1 MSKEIAIVG
10 SGPAG
15 LMAADYLATKGY
27 KVVIFEKRGG
37 IGRKLYIAGASG
49 LNITNSAP
57 LDEFASVYISNK
69 PDLWTKVIRD
79 FPPQAWIQF
88 IEEKLEETTFLG
100 TSGRYF
106 VKSMTAAKLVKN
118 WKKRLV
124 SLGVTFKTSYD
135 VVDLKPSTNL
145 KSREISIYFN
155 DHEPYQADAIVL
167 ALGGGS
173 YEDDLP
179 LTWPDMLRSHQI
191 EVSNFEPSNSGWH
204 VNLPKEFFDE
214 AAGQPLK
221 NINFQSSRGAKLGDL
236 VVTSYGLE
244 GTPVYFLGEVGR
256 AILDLKPDLTEDQ
269 VLSRLR
275 KVKENFSPIKRV
287 KKTLKLCQASEVL
300 IYYFTKDH
308 PELSLENLAKL
319 IKNFPIELL
328 SPRPLNE
335 SISSSGGVNLD
346 EVSDDFMLHRLPGV
360 FVAGEMLDFDAPTGG
375 YLIQGCISTAVAMC
389 QGVEKYLG
397 D

>member
-27 KVVIFEKRGG
+27 KVVIFEKRAG

-57 LDEFASVYISNK
+57 LDEFVSVYVSNK
-69 PDLWTKVIRD
+69 PDLWKKAIHD

-88 IEEKLEETTFLG
+88 IEEKLQETTFLG

-124 SLGVTFKTSYD
+124 GLGVAFKTSYHM
-135 VVDLKPSTNL
+135 VDLKPSTNL
-145 KSREISIYFN
+145 DSKTVLIHFN
-155 DHEPYQADAIVL
+155 DHEPHQADAVVL

-173 YEDDLP
+173 YEEDLP
-179 LTWPDMLRSHQI
+179 ITWPDMLRSHQI

-204 VNLPKEFFDE
+204 VNFPKGFLDE

-221 NINFQSSRGAKLGDL
+221 NINFRSSRGAKLGDL

-244 GTPVYFLGEVGR
+244 GTPVYFLGEVGQV
-256 AILDLKPDLTEDQ
+256 ILDLKPDLTEDQ
-269 VLSRLR
+269 VLSRL
-275 KVKENFSPIKRV
+275 KNVKENFSPIKRV
-287 KKTLKLCQASEVL
+287 KKTLKLCSASEAL
-300 IYYFTKDH
+300 LYHFTKEL
-308 PELSLENLAKL
+308 PALSLESLSKL
-319 IKNFPIELL
+319 IKNFPLELL
-328 SPRPLNE
+328 SPRPLSE
-335 SISSSGGVNLD
+335 SISSSGGVSLD
-346 EVSDDFMLHRLPGV
+346 EVSVDFMLHRLPGV

-389 QGVEKYLG
+389 HGIEKYLG
-397 D
+397 E

>member
-69 PDLWTKVIRD
+69 PDLWTKVICD

-106 VKSMTAAKLVKN
+106 VKSMTAAKFVKN

-124 SLGVTFKTSYD
+124 SLGVTFKTSYH

-145 KSREISIYFN
+145 NSREISIYFD
-155 DHEPYQADAIVL
+155 DHEPHQADAVVL

-173 YEDDLP
+173 YEEDLP
-179 LTWPDMLRSHQI
+179 ITWPDMLRSHQI
-191 EVSNFEPSNSGWH
+191 KVSNFEPSNSGWH
-204 VNLPKEFFDE
+204 VNLPKGFFDE

-256 AILDLKPDLTEDQ
+256 ALLDLKPDLTEDQ

-287 KKTLKLCQASEVL
+287 KKTLKLCQASEAL

-328 SPRPLNE
+328 SPRPLSE

-389 QGVEKYLG
+389 QGVEKYLAE
-397 D
+397 